1 MSLWNEQAGLR
12 PTTTHSAHHDALQTS
27 RWPDRAS
34 DTSVRRT
41 TRDGSTSACAAKER
55 RGGKRSATGG
65 PRWFEE
71 RQEPPDLGITTPCG
85 GRFLFDFA
93 SKVRLSD
100 GGVALNSPAHATRQ
114 RREGRCYAAA
124 LSADST
130 ASATSV
136 TERPHIMQSKVSD
149 GAPAP
154 KFENDRANLIDM
166 LQ

>member
-1 MSLWNEQAGLR
+1 VPAQPKNAEEAKDQQRAAHAGSKKGR
-12 PTTTHSAHHDALQTS
+12 S
-27 RWPDRAS
+27 RRISESPLH
-34 DTSVRRT
+34 V
-41 TRDGSTSACAAKER
+41 
-55 RGGKRSATGG
+55 
-65 PRWFEE
+65 
-71 RQEPPDLGITTPCG
+71 G